1 MRISDWSS
9 DVCSADL
16 AERERLSSGG
26 AIAPFVSTKGWQR
39 MRNDGNGPQAF
50 AITPQRPL
58 RSCRWRVTEAGIE
71 QADAHFSFP
80 SENNG
85 GVGASSARRC
95 ICTAHL
101 LRGIACSRLL
111 GRRNRSSFAG
121 ADGHTRLP
129 HEAPGRLAWL
139 FGK

>member
-1 MRISDWSS
+1 MPMCGTCGTGIWKRGSRRNSSGSFARAASMRL
-9 DVCSADL
+9 L

-71 QADAHFSFP
+71 QADAHFR
-80 SENNG
+80 SEEHTSELQSLMRISYAVFCLQKKNNYY
-85 GVGASSARRC
+85 
-95 ICTAHL
+95 
-101 LRGIACSRLL
+101 
-111 GRRNRSSFAG
+111 
-121 ADGHTRLP
+121 
-129 HEAPGRLAWL
+129 
-139 FGK
+139 